1 MEDMKVR
8 QKEVSEKLPV
18 LKEINEAFLTLV
30 WENALCINVPK
41 GGKVIYQEDSCQV
54 VPFLIRGNIRK
65 YKISNDGKEFTLFH
79 IEPGEFCFFS
89 AACSMYQKDFP
100 VFSEIEE
107 GSLIFSLPR
116 EIFKKLLADEAW
128 QKYVSQIFSKK
139 IFELM
144 TTVSEVVFDSMPQRI
159 AKYLLHNNKKNF
171 VQTTHERIAL
181 ELGSAREVVTRIL
194 RDFQKIG
201 VLALSRGKIQV
212 IEVTGLERIAQGEKL
227 SLH

>member
-1 MEDMKVR
+1 K
-8 QKEVSEKLPV
+8 
-18 LKEINEAFLTLV
+18 ILV
-30 WENALCINVPK
+30 TI
-41 GGKVIYQEDSCQV
+41 
-54 VPFLIRGNIRK
+54 
-65 YKISNDGKEFTLFH
+65 
-79 IEPGEFCFFS
+79 
-89 AACSMYQKDFP
+89 
-100 VFSEIEE
+100 
-107 GSLIFSLPR
+107 
-116 EIFKKLLADEAW
+116 
-128 QKYVSQIFSKK
+128 
-139 IFELM
+139 
-144 TTVSEVVFDSMPQRI
+144 MPQRI